1 MRFRFSIRDLL
12 LITVIVGLAT
22 GWWLDHRRLTAPP
35 PPKALTARPSSL
47 LPPVTFTAPQAG
59 VRNFDA
65 DEGLP
70 YDQRSK
76 VIPFGLKTGE
86 TWPAKPSPPP
96 VLLDNL

>member
-35 PPKALTARPSSL
+35 PVKPPRVLATAPRYN
-47 LPPVTFTAPQAG
+47 PPVPPTFTAPQASVQDYDG
-59 VRNFDA
+59 
-65 DEGLP
+65 GLL

-76 VIPFGLKTGE
+76 GTPVV
-86 TWPAKPSPPP
+86 AK
-96 VLLDNL
+96 

>member
-35 PPKALTARPSSL
+35 PVTPPKVLATTSRYN
-47 LPPVTFTAPQAG
+47 PPPFTPPAPPTFTAPKAG
-59 VRNFDA
+59 VYDYDA
-65 DEGLP
+65 DKGLL

-76 VIPFGLKTGE
+76 VIPFVIK
-86 TWPAKPSPPP
+86 
-96 VLLDNL
+96 